1 MLRHRVEILV
11 IGSGF
16 AGSLIAMIARRLG
29 FSTALLERGRHP
41 RFAIGESSTPLA
53 NLLLEEISEAYDLPG
68 VRPLS
73 KWGTWQK
80 RAPQVACGLKRGF
93 SFYHHELGRSFKS
106 DSRRQRQLLVG
117 ASPRN
122 EIADTHWYRPDFDHY
137 LVQQAQ
143 ALGVEY
149 WDEVKLARANT
160 EPNGMRLEG
169 ERKGQSVE
177 FVGQFVIDA
186 SGPRGFLHRA
196 LKLPETPF
204 RTMPPTQAL
213 FSHFADVAPLP
224 NCFSADGL
232 TPPYPPEDAAVHHV
246 FDGGWIW
253 VLKFNNGVT
262 SAGVAATDA
271 LANALDLK
279 CGEPAWSRLLNRL
292 PSLRESFD
300 VSRRIVPFIYQPG
313 IAFQSRRIT
322 GPNWALV
329 PSAAG
334 VIDPLLSTGF
344 PLALLGISRLARIL
358 ERHWQRPSFSRELD
372 GYARQTALE
381 LKTTARLVGALYA
394 TMRRFELF
402 KALTLL
408 YFAAASFSE
417 AARRLG
423 KGQLAESFLLCEHPF
438 FARRLRQ
445 ACGLAHERPTN
456 DLKTQLK
463 RLVNKTIAPFDVAGL
478 TDGTRHPWYPA
489 RPEDLLAG
497 APKLAVSQDEITA
510 MLKRCGMT
518 KANGD

>member
-16 AGSLIAMIARRLG
+16 AGSLMAMIARRLG

-53 NLLLEEISEAYDLPG
+53 NLLLEEIADDYELPG
-68 VRPLS
+68 VRPFS

-80 RAPQVACGLKRGF
+80 HAPQVGCGLKRGF
-93 SFYHHELGRSFKS
+93 TFYHHELGRSFKS

-117 ASPRN
+117 ASPRD

-137 LVQQAQ
+137 LVQQAR

-149 WDEVKLARANT
+149 WDGVKLTRANA
-160 EPNGMRLEG
+160 ESNRIRVGG
-169 ERKGQSVE
+169 ERQGQSVE

-186 SGPRGFLHRA
+186 SGPRGFLYRA
-196 LKLPETPF
+196 LKLRESPF
-204 RTMPPTQAL
+204 RTLPPTQAL

-224 NCFSADGL
+224 NCFSTNDL
-232 TPPYPPEDAAVHHV
+232 TPPYPPEDAAVHHI

-253 VLKFNNGVT
+253 VLKFNNRVT

-271 LANALDLK
+271 LAKVLNLRS
-279 CGEPAWSRLLNRL
+279 GEPAWGRLLSLL
-292 PSLRESFD
+292 PSLAESFHSARK
-300 VSRRIVPFIYQPG
+300 VVPFIYQPR
-313 IAFQSRRIT
+313 IAFQSRQII
-322 GPNWALV
+322 GANWALL

-344 PLALLGISRLARIL
+344 PLALLGISRLGQIL
-358 ERHWQRPSFSRELD
+358 KRHWQKPSFGGEMEE
-372 GYARQTALE
+372 YARLTALE

-394 TMRRFELF
+394 TMNRFELF

-408 YFAAASFSE
+408 YFAVASYSE

-423 KGQLAESFLLCEHPF
+423 KGHLAESFLLSGHPGF
-438 FARRLRQ
+438 SRGLRQ
-445 ACGLAHERPTN
+445 ACSLAHDRPSAGLNT
-456 DLKTQLK
+456 KFK
-463 RLVNKTIAPFDVAGL
+463 RLVNETIAPFDVAGL
-478 TDGTRHPWYPA
+478 ADGTRHPWYPA
-489 RPEDLLAG
+489 RPEDLLASG
-497 APKLAVSQDEITA
+497 AKIGATQDEIIA
-510 MLKRCGMT
+510 MLGKCGMT
-518 KANGD
+518 IS